1 MNIKF
6 VCSMIAIVLPL
17 SLSATISLEED
28 AKRLFIPEKINKPSV
43 LMRGEYI
50 DFRNRMNVCDNDKL
64 RSSVESLIVN
74 AITSIVFSVST
85 NYLDESIG
93 MDNLKV
99 CTEYFKNM
107 FFKSVSTNDCMSLAS
122 YLNSIQLIQY
132 PTNLV
137 FTRHHIYRYCFETIT
152 NSSGEVKKVL
162 QRIDDRKIYNEQ
174 NIQVRVYNAN
184 KEIDEFRKLIISI
197 CGQGIFASRKTMSD
211 EEFSDFT
218 NRVVRLSRASEKE
231 QKILFQK
238 LNEGLRSQN
247 KKRNR

>member
-17 SLSATISLEED
+17 YLSATISLEED

-107 FFKSVSTNDCMSLAS
+107 FLKSVSTNDCMSLAS

-137 FTRHHIYRYCFETIT
+137 FTRLHIYRYCFGTIT

-162 QRIDDRKIYNEQ
+162 QRIDDRRIYNEQ

-184 KEIDEFRKLIISI
+184 KEIDKFRKLIISI

-211 EEFSDFT
+211 EEFSNFT
-218 NRVVRLSRASEKE
+218 NQVVRLSNASEKE

-238 LNEGLRSQN
+238 LNEGLRSHN
-247 KKRNR
+247 KNSK